1 MARYVGI
8 DIGATQIKVA
18 VIHGRPG
25 KWAIEDLRA
34 IDRVPADVAY
44 AEGPSGAGG
53 VRVLGEAPTQ
63 SLEEMISELAREPAA
78 NNDPLSVG
86 FDGTRTYVRSLELP
100 AAVRRR
106 LSEVIPFELE
116 AQLPF
121 DIDEAVFDYR
131 PRPFVGVNLPQP
143 VLVAAA
149 RIDEVR
155 DRINLVLRALGRE
168 PDHVAPSAFA
178 LADLA
183 ASLPA
188 FRAPPPGSHAIL
200 DLGYD
205 ESELLILHG
214 SEPVFARTLS
224 RGVHG
229 MPNTAAHLAREIRQT
244 FTAYRAS
251 GGEPPTAV
259 HLTGGGALVPDL
271 GRWLSGELQMPTDVL
286 SLAGLEDEAKR
297 PDTLRFARAIGIAL
311 SAAPKRRGLD
321 LRKGPLTFER
331 GYGFLREKIPMLA
344 GLGATILVTFLFAT
358 WTRAR
363 NLGADRRTLEQTLE
377 MTSKEVLGEGT
388 TSPERVQEMLSSKG
402 PAGDDDPL
410 PRADAMDVLVQIS
423 ELIPT
428 TKFKHDIEKLEL
440 QRQVSGGTR
449 VSISGIAP
457 TGGDVATIEA
467 NLKAYRCFVNPTV
480 TKKTKAIADDRT
492 KYTLETEL
500 RCPEEGSG
508 PKKPSSG
515 GPGGAGSK

>member
-18 VIHGRPG
+18 VVHGRPG

-44 AEGPSGAGG
+44 AQGSPAQ
-53 VRVLGEAPTQ
+53 TQ
-63 SLEEMISELAREPAA
+63 SLEELIAEVARDPAA

-106 LSEVIPFELE
+106 LAEVIPFELE

-121 DIDEAVFDYR
+121 DIDEAVFDFR
-131 PRPFVGVNLPQP
+131 PRPGVAQNLPQP

-149 RIDEVR
+149 RIDDVR
-155 DRINLVLRALGRE
+155 ERIDLVKRALLRE
-168 PDHVAPSAFA
+168 PDHVVPSAFA

-183 ASLPA
+183 AALPA
-188 FRAPPPGSHAIL
+188 FRAPIPGGGTRCIL

-205 ESELLILHG
+205 ESELLILSG
-214 SEPVFARTLS
+214 VEPVFARTLS

-229 MPNTAAHLAREIRQT
+229 MPQTAQFLAREIRQT
-244 FTAYRAS
+244 FTAYRAA
-251 GGEPPTAV
+251 GGEPPTSV
-259 HLTGGGALVPDL
+259 SLTGGGALVPDL
-271 GRWLSGELQMPTDVL
+271 ARWLSGELQMPVEVL

-297 PDTLRFARAIGIAL
+297 PDVLRFARAIGIAL
-311 SAAPKRRGLD
+311 NAAPKRRGLD

-331 GYGFLREKIPMLA
+331 GYGFIREKIPILA
-344 GLGATILVTFLFAT
+344 ALGATILVSFLFAT

-363 NLGADRRTLEQTLE
+363 NLSADRKTLEQTLE
-377 MTSKEVLGEGT
+377 VTTKEVLGEAT
-388 TSPERVQEMLSSKG
+388 SSPERVQEMLSSKG

-440 QRQVSGGTR
+440 QRQVSGGAK
-449 VSISGIAP
+449 VVINGIAP
-457 TGGDVATIEA
+457 TGADVATIES

-500 RCPEEGSG
+500 RCPEEGGG
-508 PKKPSSG
+508 PKKPAS
-515 GPGGAGSK
+515 PGGAGSK

>member
-18 VIHGRPG
+18 VVRGSPR
-25 KWAIEDLRA
+25 KWTIEDLRA

-44 AEGPSGAGG
+44 AQGG
-53 VRVLGEAPTQ
+53 TAPTQ
-63 SLEEMISELAREPAA
+63 SLEELIGEVARDAAA

-106 LSEVIPFELE
+106 LAEVIPFELE

-131 PRPFVGVNLPQP
+131 PRPGVAANLSQP

-149 RIDEVR
+149 RISDVR
-155 DRINLVLRALGRE
+155 DRIDLLKRTLGRE

-183 ASLPA
+183 ATLPE
-188 FRAPPPGSHAIL
+188 FRTSVPGGGTRAIL
-200 DLGYD
+200 DLGYE
-205 ESELLILHG
+205 ESELLILSG
-214 SEPVFARTLS
+214 TEPVFARTLS

-229 MPNTAAHLAREIRQT
+229 MPQTASMLAREIRQT
-244 FTAYRAS
+244 FLAYRTA
-251 GGEPPTAV
+251 GGEAPGQV

-271 GRWLSGELQMPTDVL
+271 SRWLSGELQMPIDVL
-286 SLAGLEDEAKR
+286 SLAGLDDEAKR
-297 PDTLRFARAIGIAL
+297 PDTLRFARALGIAF
-311 SAAPKRRGLD
+311 SAAPRRRGLD

-331 GYGFLREKIPMLA
+331 GYGFLREKIPILA
-344 GLGATILVTFLFAT
+344 GLGATILVSVLFAT

-363 NLGADRRTLEQTLE
+363 NLSADRRTLEQTLE
-377 MTSKEVLGEGT
+377 LTSREVLGEAT
-388 TSPERVQEMLSSKG
+388 SSPERVAEMLSSKG

-410 PRADAMDVLVQIS
+410 PRADAMDVLIQVS
-423 ELIPT
+423 ELVPT

-440 QRQVSGGTR
+440 QRQVSGGAR
-449 VSISGIAP
+449 VIISGIAP
-457 TGGDVATIEA
+457 TGGDVSTIEG

-480 TKKTKAIADDRT
+480 TKKTKAISDDRQ

-500 RCPEEGSG
+500 RCPEEGAST
-508 PKKPSSG
+508 KKPTSA
-515 GPGGAGSK
+515 GGAGSK